1 MCFSI
6 DLHSKYAAGLDSE
19 PDLSDLSNEIAAEI
33 PSKWRDMGQQLGLD
47 QGLLEGIALIS
58 PGDTNHCYSNVF
70 TRWKNKNL
78 TTHPYTWSTV
88 VQALKTPA
96 VGEER
101 LANGIKNKLTGHS
114 TQ

>member
-6 DLHSKYAAGLDSE
+6 DLHSKYTAGLDNE
-19 PDLSDLSNEIAAEI
+19 PDLSDLLNEIAAEI

-47 QGLLEGIALIS
+47 QGVLNGIALIS

-70 TRWKNKNL
+70 TIWKNQNSPA
-78 TTHPYTWSTV
+78 HPYTWLTV
-88 VQALKTPA
+88 VQALKTRA
-96 VGEER
+96 VGEVR
-101 LANGIKNKLTGHS
+101 LAAQIKNKLTGHS